1 MLALSIPTR
10 RAVRAAATRDYFL
23 STCYNG
29 IAKVSPHARPMLLV
43 FGNDRSLVD
52 LFVVFECC
60 SG

>member
-1 MLALSIPTR
+1 MLALSIPTWR
-10 RAVRAAATRDYFL
+10 TVLAATTRDYFL

-43 FGNDRSLVD
+43 FGNDRSFVD